1 VLASTRTARSGY
13 AVETMRKCLLVGF
26 IALVSSA
33 TSSSAQVAPPSSGR
47 AATPPPAPVAAPFPA
62 GAKIAFVNVNA
73 IAQNSAEGKA
83 ANAKIES
90 LVKKKQS
97 EAAAAG
103 QKTPQDQQRFQQEA
117 QQEVQKLQADLQNEF
132 QQKLVPI
139 LRQMAQEK
147 HLSALLGAQESG
159 VIYAEPGLDLTA
171 EAIRRLDAATPAA
184 AAPKK

>member
-1 VLASTRTARSGY
+1 MKKFVLFVLALA
-13 AVETMRKCLLVGF
+13 
-26 IALVSSA
+26 A
-33 TSSSAQVAPPSSGR
+33 TSSFAQVAPPTKRG
-47 AATPPPAPVAAPFPA
+47 AAPAAAPPQA
-62 GAKIAFVNVNA
+62 PLPPGAKIAFVNLQA
-73 IAQNSAEGKA
+73 IAVNSADGRA
-83 ANAKIES
+83 ANAKIEA

-97 EAAAAG
+97 ELEASKAN
-103 QKTPQDQQRFQQEA
+103 QKTPQDAQRLQQEA
-117 QQEVQKLQADLQNEF
+117 TQEVQKLQADLQNEF

-147 HLSALLGAQESG
+147 HLSALMGAQESG